1 MGKGRHVRDDTPR
14 EGMEKAVR
22 NAVLSTFVAQ
32 AVALVSGR
40 VPWPTV
46 LVMVISVSYLVE
58 AIGQWRAAR
67 EDAEL
72 NAILD
77 AEDALAADDRE
88 LLAA

>member
-1 MGKGRHVRDDTPR
+1 MGKGRHAREDTPR

-22 NAVLSTFVAQ
+22 NALLSTFVAQ

-40 VPWPTV
+40 IPWPTI
-46 LVMVISVSYLVE
+46 LVMVICVSYLVE
-58 AIGQWRAAR
+58 AVGQWRAVR

-77 AEDALAADDRE
+77 AEDALSEHE